1 MKFPESQQKL
11 QIKCIYRQHSTRCTS
26 ATRNVYTSHVT
37 LLQQKGVLRF
47 KQRWWWGGGGVIVL
61 NNLLAE
67 HFIRMLAAA
76 HQILCA
82 TFSAEGFTIFIKC
95 LAR

>member
-1 MKFPESQQKL
+1 MHIQAAQHTLHVCHK
-11 QIKCIYRQHSTRCTS
+11 KCVHT
-26 ATRNVYTSHVT
+26 HVT

-47 KQRWWWGGGGVIVL
+47 KQRWGGGVIVL

-82 TFSAEGFTIFIKC
+82 AFPAEGFTIFIKC
-95 LAR
+95 LAKYKDG

>member
-1 MKFPESQQKL
+1 MHIQAAQHTLHVCHK
-11 QIKCIYRQHSTRCTS
+11 KCVHITRDAA
-26 ATRNVYTSHVT
+26 ATEGSVAFQTKV
-37 LLQQKGVLRF
+37 
-47 KQRWWWGGGGVIVL
+47 GGGVIVL

-82 TFSAEGFTIFIKC
+82 AFPAEGFTIFIKC
-95 LAR
+95 LAKYKDG